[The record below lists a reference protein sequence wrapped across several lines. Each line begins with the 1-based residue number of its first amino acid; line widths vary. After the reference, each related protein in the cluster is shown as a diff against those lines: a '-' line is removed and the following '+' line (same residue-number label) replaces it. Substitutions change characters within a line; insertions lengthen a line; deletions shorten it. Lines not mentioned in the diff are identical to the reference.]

1 MKDLLLITPPFT
13 QLNTPY
19 PATAYIKGYLNTIGK
34 KSFQSDLGIKV
45 ILRIFSKEGLTKV
58 FQSIENKGVK
68 RKYVENVEN
77 ETEMKI
83 LQKTAVSCLL
93 LSCLNLSA
101 SANEIDEAITAATKH
116 YKAGE
121 LSQAIAQLDYA
132 STLIRQEKG
141 EQVKLAFPAAP
152 AGWQAEDAEA
162 EVAGAAMFGGGIS
175 ASRNYYNDEQR
186 IEMQLMMDSPMLQAF
201 SMMLSNPSMIAM
213 SGGKI
218 TKVQG
223 IQAVQKI
230 EDGEMELQ
238 FVTANGAMV
247 TLTGDSSAKNTIL
260 ALANAI
266 DLKKL

>member
-1 MKDLLLITPPFT
+1 MKLLHLIVASSLLCCSL
-13 QLNTPY
+13 QLH
-19 PATAYIKGYLNTIGK
+19 
-34 KSFQSDLGIKV
+34 
-45 ILRIFSKEGLTKV
+45 
-58 FQSIENKGVK
+58 
-68 RKYVENVEN
+68 
-77 ETEMKI
+77 
-83 LQKTAVSCLL
+83 
-93 LSCLNLSA
+93 A
-101 SANEIDEAITAATKH
+101 SPDEINEAIKTATKH
-116 YKAGE
+116 YKDGE

-141 EQVKLAFPAAP
+141 EQVKQAFPAAP
-152 AGWQAEDAEA
+152 SGWEAEDAEA

-175 ASRNYYNDEQR
+175 ASRSYYNDEQR

-223 IQAVQKI
+223 IQAVQKV

-238 FVTANGAMV
+238 FVTASGAMV

>member
-1 MKDLLLITPPFT
+1 MKLLHLIVASSLLCCNL
-13 QLNTPY
+13 QLH
-19 PATAYIKGYLNTIGK
+19 
-34 KSFQSDLGIKV
+34 
-45 ILRIFSKEGLTKV
+45 
-58 FQSIENKGVK
+58 
-68 RKYVENVEN
+68 
-77 ETEMKI
+77 
-83 LQKTAVSCLL
+83 
-93 LSCLNLSA
+93 A
-101 SANEIDEAITAATKH
+101 SPDEINEAIKTATKH
-116 YKAGE
+116 YKDGE

-141 EQVKLAFPAAP
+141 EQVKQAFPAAP
-152 AGWQAEDAEA
+152 SGWEAEDAEA

-175 ASRNYYNDEQR
+175 ASRSYYNDEQR

-238 FVTANGAMV
+238 FVTASGAMV

>member
-1 MKDLLLITPPFT
+1 MKL
-13 QLNTPY
+13 
-19 PATAYIKGYLNTIGK
+19 
-34 KSFQSDLGIKV
+34 
-45 ILRIFSKEGLTKV
+45 
-58 FQSIENKGVK
+58 
-68 RKYVENVEN
+68 
-77 ETEMKI
+77 
-83 LQKTAVSCLL
+83 LQKTLFIGMLSSSISLMAGESEVLQAVDA
-93 LSCLNLSA
+93 A
-101 SANEIDEAITAATKH
+101 SKH
-116 YKAGE
+116 YEAGE

-162 EVAGAAMFGGGIS
+162 DVAGAAMFGGGIS

-213 SGGKI
+213 SGGKL
-218 TKVQG
+218 TKIQG
-223 IQAVQKI
+223 LQAVQKLEGDQLEI
-230 EDGEMELQ
+230 Q
-238 FVTANGAMV
+238 FLSPTGAMI
-247 TLTGDSSAKNTIL
+247 TLNGDKAAQATML